1 MVALARTH
9 GINNSPTGD
18 LSANF
23 INRINDHFIEEAH
36 MSIIS
41 QFESYLPK
49 DLLNALHGLKSPF
62 LIQQYLDSMPYK
74 AEARDRSPLNVIL
87 DKQCH
92 CLDGGFLATLLLW
105 KLGFK
110 PLLIDIVPDP
120 GMDDDHVLA
129 LYRIDGRWGALAKTN
144 YINLG
149 FREPV
154 YKTIRELV
162 MTYFEHYVSIHQE
175 KVLRG
180 YTRPFD
186 ASRYDHLNW
195 AWDEDGA
202 NQLYEEH
209 FYGRKSI
216 PLITPQMAK
225 RLQRVTDR
233 AYASETMF
241 TNLNESFGNR
251 EE

>member
-1 MVALARTH
+1 MNALT
-9 GINNSPTGD
+9 
-18 LSANF
+18 
-23 INRINDHFIEEAH
+23 
-36 MSIIS
+36 
-41 QFESYLPK
+41 QFESRLPAK
-49 DLLNALHGLKSPF
+49 ARRDIEQLKSPYDVQEF
-62 LIQQYLDSMPYK
+62 LQSMTYK
-74 AEARDRSPLNVIL
+74 AEVRNRSPLNVIL

-92 CLDGGFLATLLLW
+92 CLDGGFLGVLLLW

-110 PLLIDIVPDP
+110 PLVIDIVPDP

-129 LYRIDGRWGALAKTN
+129 LYRIDGRWGAVAKTN

-149 FREPV
+149 FREAV
-154 YKTIRELV
+154 HKTLRELV
-162 MTYFEHYVSIHQE
+162 LTYFEHYVSIHQK

-180 YTRPFD
+180 YTRPLD

-202 NQLYEEH
+202 NQLYDQH

-216 PLITPQMAK
+216 PLIAPQMAK

-233 AYASETMF
+233 AYAAETMF
-241 TNLNESFGNR
+241 TDLNESFGIR
-251 EE
+251 KE